1 MPDPNEIA
9 KKVWEWLH
17 SASWITWIG
26 HALMMAALIAA
37 TVLFGGV
44 GTGAVLLT
52 YFGVREIQHY
62 REGKPVF
69 DCIMDFASPA
79 LVYLI
84 YVRFLA

>member
-1 MPDPNEIA
+1 MSNESAEKIWA
-9 KKVWEWLH
+9 FLH
-17 SASWITWIG
+17 SKSWITWIG

-79 LVYLI
+79 VVYLI